1 MKFSSYHPVI
11 NLIYFTAALAG
22 IVLFRHPVFLAISFL
37 AAFAW
42 SVKLRGKRG
51 LVFDLCLIPLVLLY
65 AGIYA
70 SYNHF
75 GVTDLAANFIG
86 NEITLESI
94 VYGLVLGTTA
104 AAFLMMFSCFL
115 ALFSVDKIVY
125 LFGKISPRLSL
136 MLSVALRMFGR
147 VRVRSSQIETA
158 RRGLGKGVRQGSL
171 WQRMKNGVRELSI
184 LITWTLESFLES
196 GLSMKSRGCGMRGR
210 TAYSIYRFDNRDR
223 SLVVVLFACLIGLA
237 AALMLD
243 QTRIY
248 YDPEIIWN
256 RVTIWSYVFYGIYAV
271 FLLLPMGLECFSEW
285 RFQRERKNH
294 QF

>member
-11 NLIYFTAALAG
+11 NLIFFVAALAA
-22 IVLFRHPVFLAISFL
+22 IVLFRHPVFLAISF
-37 AAFAW
+37 AASFIW
-42 SVKLRGKRG
+42 SAKLRGRRG
-51 LVFDLCLIPLVLLY
+51 LLFNVCLVPLILLY

-75 GVTDLAANFIG
+75 GITNLAVNLIG

-104 AAFLMMFSCFL
+104 ASFLMMLSCFL
-115 ALFSVDKIVY
+115 AVFSVDKIVY
-125 LFGKISPRLSL
+125 LFGKLSPWLSL

-147 VRVRSSQIETA
+147 LRVQAAKIETA
-158 RRGLGKGVRQGSL
+158 QRGIGRGIRQGSL
-171 WQRMKNGVRELSI
+171 WMRLRSGIRELSI
-184 LITWTLESFLES
+184 LITWMLESFVES
-196 GLSMKSRGCGMRGR
+196 GFSMKSRGCGLKGR
-210 TAYSIYRFDNRDR
+210 TAFSIYRFDNRDR
-223 SLVVVLFACLIGLA
+223 SLVIVLSACLIGLA

-256 RVTIWSYVFYGIYAV
+256 RVTVWSYMFYGIYAL
-271 FLLLPMGLECFSEW
+271 FLFLPMGLECFSQW
-285 RFQRERKNH
+285 RFTRARR
-294 QF
+294 FD

>member
-11 NLIYFTAALAG
+11 NLIYFATALAG
-22 IVLFRHPVFLAISFL
+22 IILFRHPVFLAISF
-37 AAFAW
+37 AASFAW

-51 LVFDLCLIPLVLLY
+51 LVFDLCLIPMVLLY

-115 ALFSVDKIVY
+115 EVFSVDKIVY

-147 VRVRSSQIETA
+147 VRVRASQIETA
-158 RRGLGKGVRQGSL
+158 QRGIGRSVHQGSL

-196 GLSMKSRGCGMRGR
+196 GFSMKSRGCGMRGR
-210 TAYSIYRFDNRDR
+210 TA
-223 SLVVVLFACLIGLA
+223 
-237 AALMLD
+237 
-243 QTRIY
+243 
-248 YDPEIIWN
+248 
-256 RVTIWSYVFYGIYAV
+256 
-271 FLLLPMGLECFSEW
+271 
-285 RFQRERKNH
+285 
-294 QF
+294 

>member
-11 NLIYFTAALAG
+11 NLIYFAAALTG
-22 IVLFRHPVFLAISFL
+22 IILFRHPVFLAISF
-37 AAFAW
+37 AASFAW

-51 LVFDLCLIPLVLLY
+51 LIFDLCLVSLILLY
-65 AGIYA
+65 AGVYA

-75 GVTDLAANFIG
+75 GVTDLATDFIG

-115 ALFSVDKIVY
+115 AVFSVDKIVY

-147 VRVRSSQIETA
+147 VRVRASQIETA
-158 RRGLGKGVRQGSL
+158 RRGLGKGVHQGSI

-184 LITWTLESFLES
+184 LITWMLESFIES
-196 GLSMKSRGCGMRGR
+196 GFSMKSRGCGLRGR

-223 SLVVVLFACLIGLA
+223 SLVVVLVACLGGMA

-243 QTRIY
+243 QTRVY

-256 RVTIWSYVFYGIYAV
+256 RVTFWSYVFYGIYGA
-271 FLLLPMGLECFSEW
+271 FLLLPMGLELSGKW
-285 RFQRERKNH
+285 RFRRERKNI
-294 QF
+294 

>member
-65 AGIYA
+65 AGVYA

-125 LFGKISPRLSL
+125 LFGKDLRAFSLCCRWHCGCSAGCECDRL
-136 MLSVALRMFGR
+136 
-147 VRVRSSQIETA
+147 RSKRLGGDWVKACA
-158 RRGLGKGVRQGSL
+158 REASGS
-171 WQRMKNGVRELSI
+171 E
-184 LITWTLESFLES
+184 
-196 GLSMKSRGCGMRGR
+196 
-210 TAYSIYRFDNRDR
+210 
-223 SLVVVLFACLIGLA
+223 
-237 AALMLD
+237 
-243 QTRIY
+243 
-248 YDPEIIWN
+248 
-256 RVTIWSYVFYGIYAV
+256 
-271 FLLLPMGLECFSEW
+271 
-285 RFQRERKNH
+285 
-294 QF
+294 

>member
-11 NLIYFTAALAG
+11 NLIFFVAALAA
-22 IVLFRHPVFLAISFL
+22 IVLFRHPVFLAISF
-37 AAFAW
+37 AASFIW
-42 SVKLRGKRG
+42 SAKLRGRRG
-51 LVFDLCLIPLVLLY
+51 LLFNVCLVPLILLY

-75 GVTDLAANFIG
+75 GITNLAVNLIG

-104 AAFLMMFSCFL
+104 ASFLMMLSCFL
-115 ALFSVDKIVY
+115 AVFSVDKIVY
-125 LFGKISPRLSL
+125 LFGKLSPWLSL

-147 VRVRSSQIETA
+147 LRVQAAKIETA
-158 RRGLGKGVRQGSL
+158 QRGIGRGIRQGSL
-171 WQRMKNGVRELSI
+171 WMRLRSGIRELSI
-184 LITWTLESFLES
+184 LITWMLESFVES
-196 GLSMKSRGCGMRGR
+196 GFSMKSRGCGLKGR
-210 TAYSIYRFDNRDR
+210 TAFSIYRFDNRDR
-223 SLVVVLFACLIGLA
+223 SLVIVLSACLIGLA

-256 RVTIWSYVFYGIYAV
+256 RVTVWSYVFYGIYAL
-271 FLLLPMGLECFSEW
+271 FLFLPMGLECFSQW
-285 RFQRERKNH
+285 RFTRARR
-294 QF
+294 FD

>member
-11 NLIYFTAALAG
+11 NLIFFVAALAA
-22 IVLFRHPVFLAISFL
+22 IALFRHPVFLTISF
-37 AAFAW
+37 AASFAW
-42 SVKLRGKRG
+42 SAKLRGRRG
-51 LVFDLCLIPLVLLY
+51 IFFNVCLVPLILLY

-75 GVTDLAANFIG
+75 GITNLAVNLIG

-115 ALFSVDKIVY
+115 AVFSVDKIVY
-125 LFGKISPRLSL
+125 LFGNLSPRLSL
-136 MLSVALRMFGR
+136 MLSVALRMFRRLR
-147 VRVRSSQIETA
+147 VQAARIETA
-158 RRGLGKGVRQGSL
+158 QRGIGRGIRQGSFWMRL
-171 WQRMKNGVRELSI
+171 RSGIRELSI
-184 LITWTLESFLES
+184 LITWMLESFVES
-196 GLSMKSRGCGMRGR
+196 GFSMKSRGCGLKGR
-210 TAYSIYRFDNRDR
+210 TAFSIYRFDNRDR
-223 SLVVVLFACLIGLA
+223 SLVIVLSACLIGLG

-256 RVTIWSYVFYGIYAV
+256 RVTVWSYVFYGIYAL
-271 FLLLPMGLECFSEW
+271 FLFLPMGLECFSQW
-285 RFQRERKNH
+285 RFTRARR
-294 QF
+294 FD

>member
-11 NLIYFTAALAG
+11 NLIFFVAALAA
-22 IVLFRHPVFLAISFL
+22 IALFCHPVFLTISF
-37 AAFAW
+37 AASFVW
-42 SVKLRGKRG
+42 SAKLRGRRG
-51 LVFDLCLIPLVLLY
+51 LFFNVCLVPLILLY

-75 GVTDLAANFIG
+75 GITNLAVNLIG

-104 AAFLMMFSCFL
+104 ASFLMMLSCFL
-115 ALFSVDKIVY
+115 AVFSVDKIVY
-125 LFGKISPRLSL
+125 LFGKLSPRLSL

-147 VRVRSSQIETA
+147 LRVQAARIETA
-158 RRGLGKGVRQGSL
+158 QRGIGRGIRQGSL
-171 WQRMKNGVRELSI
+171 WMRLRSGIRELSI
-184 LITWTLESFLES
+184 LITWMLESFVES
-196 GLSMKSRGCGMRGR
+196 GFSMKSRGCGLKGR
-210 TAYSIYRFDNRDR
+210 TAFSIYRFDNRDR
-223 SLVVVLFACLIGLA
+223 SLVIVLSACLIGLA

-256 RVTIWSYVFYGIYAV
+256 RVTVWSYVFYGIYAL
-271 FLLLPMGLECFSEW
+271 FLFLPMGLECFSQW
-285 RFQRERKNH
+285 RFTRARR
-294 QF
+294 FD

>member
-11 NLIYFTAALAG
+11 NLIYFAAALTG
-22 IVLFRHPVFLAISFL
+22 IVLFRHPVFLVISFV

-51 LVFDLCLIPLVLLY
+51 LLFDLCLIPLILLY

-115 ALFSVDKIVY
+115 AVFYVDKIVY

-147 VRVRSSQIETA
+147 VRVRASQIETA
-158 RRGLGKGVRQGSL
+158 QRGIGKSVHQGSL
-171 WQRMKNGVRELSI
+171 WQRMKNGVREASI

-196 GLSMKSRGCGMRGR
+196 GFSMKSRGCGMRGR

-223 SLVVVLFACLIGLA
+223 SLVILLFACLIGLA

-256 RVTIWSYVFYGIYAV
+256 RVTAWSYVFYGVYAV

-285 RFQRERKNH
+285 NFKRERKNS
-294 QF
+294 Q